1 MDINWLDIILLSS
14 MLISGLLA
22 LTQGFIKEVL
32 SLIGWIISFISV
44 TILMPEAGKF
54 LRPFI
59 ESEALSDLITIA
71 LIFIITLMIWR
82 VISLM
87 IIKLF
92 KITSINYIDRILGF
106 IFGILRIYILLLIV
120 FAILI
125 LPLEDAERPNY
136 IKFSSVSPV
145 IEKSVN
151 LTLNNI
157 PQLKYYISR
166 GQESSSEIINPEE
179 SDINQNE

>member
-32 SLIGWIISFISV
+32 SLIGWVISFISV
-44 TILMPEAGKF
+44 TILMPETGKF
-54 LRPFI
+54 LKPFI

-106 IFGILRIYILLLIV
+106 IFGILRIYILILIV

-136 IKFSSVSPV
+136 IKFSSVSPI

-166 GQESSSEIINPEE
+166 GQESSSEIINPDE

>member
-22 LTQGFIKEVL
+22 LTQGFIKEIL
-32 SLIGWIISFISV
+32 SLIGWVISFISV

-82 VISLM
+82 VISFM
-87 IIKLF
+87 
-92 KITSINYIDRILGF
+92 F
-106 IFGILRIYILLLIV
+106 I
-120 FAILI
+120 
-125 LPLEDAERPNY
+125 
-136 IKFSSVSPV
+136 
-145 IEKSVN
+145 
-151 LTLNNI
+151 
-157 PQLKYYISR
+157 
-166 GQESSSEIINPEE
+166 
-179 SDINQNE
+179 